1 MRNDLE
7 LLQATMALE
16 IDELETDMYKETVDL
31 NMRIRQ
37 IQNIN
42 IHLQEEI
49 DSINQT
55 EKVITLVK

>member
-55 EKVITLVK
+55 EKVIHL